1 MIKKTNKQTI
11 LITGA
16 TGSIGGG
23 AAVALAKRGASVVL
37 LGRKLERLEA
47 RADSIRVALS
57 EAQIDYQDT
66 DNASLVIDFSD
77 MESVRLVAAEALNRF
92 PKIHGL
98 ILSAV
103 AQTPKKGP
111 NILPSGH
118 EWMFATNVM
127 GPFLFTQLLLERM
140 QQSDG
145 LVLHVIAPYYKE
157 IDWDDLESIRNHR
170 PMTAYE
176 RTKTMHR
183 VIAAE
188 LARRYEGKISS
199 VAFNPAFIFDKSD
212 PELTKRWLS
221 VGLAGY
227 FYRMGAVFLA
237 KPPAVAGEPIAN
249 LMLSHKDRNAI
260 NGALFKLDKR
270 VEKPDKA
277 MNDDVLGKRLWD
289 ELVLLTG
296 RTPEGIPIAGCP
308 TLSDPPLKASYGEAK
323 WGGKGGEY
331 PREPLHSRFFTHAGG
346 A

>member
-1 MIKKTNKQTI
+1 MTNKQTI

-66 DNASLVIDFSD
+66 DITSLVIDFSD

-118 EWMFATNVM
+118 ELMFATNVM

-157 IDWDDLESIRNHR
+157 IDWDDLESIINHR
-170 PMTAYE
+170 PMNAYE

-227 FYRMGAVFLA
+227 IYRMGAVFLA

-296 RTPEGIPIAGCP
+296 LTPE
-308 TLSDPPLKASYGEAK
+308 
-323 WGGKGGEY
+323 
-331 PREPLHSRFFTHAGG
+331 
-346 A
+346 

>member
-1 MIKKTNKQTI
+1 MTDKQTI
-11 LITGA
+11 LVTGA

-23 AAVALAKRGASVVL
+23 AAVALAKRGAGVVL
-37 LGRKLERLEA
+37 LGRKLEKLEA

-66 DNASLVIDFSD
+66 DIASLVIDFSD

-118 EWMFATNVM
+118 ELMFATNVM
-127 GPFLFTQLLLERM
+127 GPFLFTQQLLERM

-157 IDWDDLESIRNHR
+157 IDWDDVESISNHK

-188 LARRYEGKISS
+188 LARRYAGKISS
-199 VAFNPAFIFDKSD
+199 VAFNPGFIFDKSD

-221 VGLAGY
+221 TGLTGY
-227 FYRMGAVFLA
+227 FYRIMAVFIA
-237 KPPAVAGEPIAN
+237 KPPTVAGEPVAN
-249 LMLSHKDRNAI
+249 LMLSHKDRSAI

-277 MNDDVLGKRLWD
+277 MNNEEWGKRLWD

-296 RTPEGIPIAGCP
+296 P
-308 TLSDPPLKASYGEAK
+308 TTE
-323 WGGKGGEY
+323 
-331 PREPLHSRFFTHAGG
+331 
-346 A
+346 

>member
-1 MIKKTNKQTI
+1 MTDKQTI
-11 LITGA
+11 LIAGA
-16 TGSIGGG
+16 TGSIGRG
-23 AAVALAKRGASVVL
+23 AAVALAKRGARVVL

-57 EAQIDYQDT
+57 AAQIDDQDPDIAT
-66 DNASLVIDFSD
+66 LVIDFSD
-77 MESVRLVAAEALNRF
+77 MESVRLAAAEAMNRF
-92 PKIHGL
+92 PMIHGL

-118 EWMFATNVM
+118 ELMFATNVM

-145 LVLHVIAPYYKE
+145 LVLHVIAPYNKE

-188 LARRYEGKISS
+188 LARRYAGRISS
-199 VAFNPAFIFDKSD
+199 VAFNPSFIIDKSD
-212 PELTKRWLS
+212 PEVKKRWLS
-221 VGLAGY
+221 VGLTGY
-227 FYRMGAVFLA
+227 FYRMGAVFFA

-249 LMLSHKDRNAI
+249 LMLSHEDRRAI

-277 MNDDVLGKRLWD
+277 MSDEVSGKRLWD
-289 ELVLLTG
+289 ELVRLTG
-296 RTPEGIPIAGCP
+296 LTPE
-308 TLSDPPLKASYGEAK
+308 
-323 WGGKGGEY
+323 
-331 PREPLHSRFFTHAGG
+331 
-346 A
+346 